1 MIIFI
6 QIKVFELFFV
16 KNPVYDFSI
25 IMIKKTKNKANI
37 RIYWQF
43 CNRPGFLL
51 RFSSRWG
58 NKNRCFFE
66 PALTYDSFRF
76 P

>member
-43 CNRPGFLL
+43 CNQT
-51 RFSSRWG
+51 RF
-58 NKNRCFFE
+58 FII
-66 PALTYDSFRF
+66 SFTLG
-76 P
+76 